1 MSGIIPT
8 PSRTTRCNAD
18 RPRVAVHVPR
28 FITSTA
34 ELSVDEAAA
43 TSRRFS
49 DTPVGVPAM
58 YAFTPKNARM
68 SAIKGRAKRAD
79 NAPTVLLQARVTPDV
94 REEVQ
99 AAAAASGVSVAYYL
113 DTFLRELVQMNGALP
128 LVAAP
133 RHQAEE
139 LPIPAA

>member
-8 PSRTTRCNAD
+8 PSRRITTSFTR
-18 RPRVAVHVPR
+18 RRVATRSAGAVRAIVESP
-28 FITSTA
+28 F
-34 ELSVDEAAA
+34 AA
-43 TSRRFS
+43 TAFDRTFV
-49 DTPVGVPAM
+49 DTPGNIPEM
-58 YAFTPKNARM
+58 HAFAQKTAPM

-94 REEVQ
+94 REEVK
-99 AAAAASGVSVAYYL
+99 AAAAASGVSLAYYL
-113 DTFLRELVQMNGALP
+113 DTFLRELVQLNGALP

-133 RHQAEE
+133 RPQAEE

>member
-8 PSRTTRCNAD
+8 PSQRTTTSFTR
-18 RPRVAVHVPR
+18 RRVATRSADVARAIVESP
-28 FITSTA
+28 FVATA
-34 ELSVDEAAA
+34 FDGTFV
-43 TSRRFS
+43 
-49 DTPVGVPAM
+49 DTPSDIPKM
-58 YAFTPKNARM
+58 HAFAQKTARM

-94 REEVQ
+94 REEVK
-99 AAAAASGVSVAYYL
+99 AAAAASGVSLAYYL
-113 DTFLRELVQMNGALP
+113 DTFLRELVQTNGALP

-133 RHQAEE
+133 RPQAEE

>member
-8 PSRTTRCNAD
+8 PFGRTTPTSVHRRVVRTSPDSAHALLTPPAAAVASARRFAD
-18 RPRVAVHVPR
+18 TPVHVP
-28 FITSTA
+28 T
-34 ELSVDEAAA
+34 
-43 TSRRFS
+43 
-49 DTPVGVPAM
+49 M
-58 YAFTPKNARM
+58 HAFARKTARM

-94 REEVQ
+94 REEVK
-99 AAAAASGVSVAYYL
+99 AAAAASGVSLAYYL
-113 DTFLRELVQMNGALP
+113 DTFLRELVQTNGALP

-133 RHQAEE
+133 RPQAEE

>member
-1 MSGIIPT
+1 
-8 PSRTTRCNAD
+8 
-18 RPRVAVHVPR
+18 
-28 FITSTA
+28 
-34 ELSVDEAAA
+34 
-43 TSRRFS
+43 
-49 DTPVGVPAM
+49 
-58 YAFTPKNARM
+58 M

-94 REEVQ
+94 REEVK

-128 LVAAP
+128 RVAAP
-133 RHQAEE
+133 RPQAEE